1 MNLQLL
7 QGGSDGAIE
16 THRPSP
22 FDFARQPLR
31 PGLAHEPLALALD
44 PGLLKLVERISAREG
59 LPADQWTA
67 ISVESERA
75 LRIAAE
81 ANDQPAIQLEQELA
95 VVAAKPNASPIS
107 CHGRRLGG
115 YARALRRLTPR
126 RELALTG
133 ELRIPVPYHS
143 LLVWELEATGARM
156 SLSEWVGDLLM
167 AGPRKGRIA
176 WEASA
181 AEAGEMLEGWVL
193 LQAAR
198 LASC

>member
-1 MNLQLL
+1 MNLQVL
-7 QGGSDGAIE
+7 QGGSDGAAE

-31 PGLAHEPLALALD
+31 PGVAHEPLSLALD
-44 PGLLKLVERISAREG
+44 PGLLKLVERTAALEG
-59 LPADQWTA
+59 MPADQWAA

-75 LRIAAE
+75 LRIAAK
-81 ANDQPAIQLEQELA
+81 ANDQPAVQLEQELA
-95 VVAAKPNASPIS
+95 VVAVKPNASAIS
-107 CHGRRLGG
+107 HHGRRLGG

-143 LLVWELEATGARM
+143 LLAWELEAIGARM
-156 SLSEWVGDLLM
+156 PLDEWVGDLLM
-167 AGPRKGRIA
+167 TGPPKGRVA

-181 AEAGEMLEGWVL
+181 AEAGEMLGGWVV